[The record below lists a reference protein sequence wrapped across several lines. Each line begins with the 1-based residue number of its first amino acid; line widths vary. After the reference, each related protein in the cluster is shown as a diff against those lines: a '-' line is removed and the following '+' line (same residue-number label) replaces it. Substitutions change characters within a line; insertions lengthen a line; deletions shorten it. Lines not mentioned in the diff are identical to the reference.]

1 MLKSY
6 FKIAYRNLV
15 KNKVFSFIN
24 IFGLAIGMAACLLI
38 LQYVRF
44 ELSYDDFHEKGDD
57 IYQVSMEYQSGGQ
70 AAQHFGTNF
79 FPTGPT
85 IKDEY
90 PEIIDFT
97 RIVSITDQSIVEV
110 DENQFQES
118 DYYFADSSLLSMFS
132 FPLLRG
138 NLKTALREPNSVV
151 LVRSVAEKYFGEN
164 WEDQQDI
171 LGRIIELKEGG
182 QELTLKI
189 TGVME
194 DIPANSSMQFSLLI
208 SMPTFEKAQGEGLRD
223 NWGWTIFFTFVELAP
238 EADPRLLESKFPELI
253 AKYKG
258 EYHTNQGV
266 REDFFLHQLQDI
278 HLHTQ
283 LLGELSPGGNYQ
295 TVYILGIIAIL
306 ILLIAWINYVNLSI
320 SISIER
326 VKEVGI
332 RKVTGAK
339 RRQIVSQF
347 LLESFLLNVIAIAL
361 AFSFVQ
367 VALPIFQDIIGRPL
381 PLLLF
386 QNYFFW
392 IALLVILSLGSLLS
406 GLYPALMVSGY
417 SPIQVFRNNK
427 RNKSS
432 GHNLKKALNIFQFAA
447 SVSLIAFTI
456 TIFMQVRYMQN
467 QDLGMNLDQTMV
479 IRAPIITSEDSV
491 YQQKADY
498 LKNELLQQ
506 TTIQRVSTSWFIPG
520 GDGLSGWGGYI
531 RRVGSEPIDVKNYLR
546 GGIDYDFIDL
556 YEMEIL
562 AGRNFSEDYASDKE
576 AVILTEEAMY
586 DLGFKDPASAIGQY
600 ILYPINRQQD
610 NKSIEVIGVVK
621 NFHQQSLQSGFLPII
636 FHLDPSSGSYFSMR
650 VAAQDIQPTV
660 TYANE
665 VWNEAFPESPFN
677 YFFANEFFNNQ
688 YQADLKYGTI
698 FGIFTLLAIFIACL
712 GLFGL
717 SAFTIK
723 QRIKEIGIRKVLG
736 ASVRNIVLLLSRDYM
751 KLIIVSNIIAIPFT
765 YLLVQQWLS
774 DYAFKIDVDWWIFLL
789 PMLIVLLIALFTISF
804 QTIRAALTN
813 PVDSL
818 RYE

>member
-6 FKIAYRNLV
+6 FNIAYRNLV

-85 IKDEY
+85 IRDEY

-171 LGRIIELKEGG
+171 LGRIIELKEGD

-194 DIPANSSMQFSLLI
+194 DVPGNSSMQFSLLI

-223 NWGWTIFFTFVELAP
+223 NWGWTIFFTFEELAP

-367 VALPIFQDIIGRPL
+367 IALPIFQDIIGRPL

-386 QNYFFW
+386 QSYFFW
-392 IALLVILSLGSLLS
+392 IVLLVILSLGSLLS

-531 RRVGSEPIDVKNYLR
+531 RRVGSEHIDVKNYLR

-621 NFHQQSLQSGFLPII
+621 NFHQQSLQSGFLSII
-636 FHLDPSSGSYFSMR
+636 FHLAPSSGSYFSLR
-650 VAAQDIQPTV
+650 VSSQDIQQTV
-660 TYANE
+660 AYAND
-665 VWNEAFPESPFN
+665 VWNEAFPESSFN

-698 FGIFTLLAIFIACL
+698 FGIFTLLAIFIASL

-736 ASVRNIVLLLSRDYM
+736 ASVRNIVLLLSRDYI

-774 DYAFKIDVDWWIFLL
+774 DYAFKINVGWWIFLL
-789 PMLIVLLIALFTISF
+789 PMLIVLLIALFSISF